1 MKAPQ
6 VLALDEAGLNY
17 VETQLKLHLANT
29 EFSYAISIN
38 KNSFPLFRAAKSLEA
53 FEQVK
58 KMYLETED
66 IFSIDVTFRTGK
78 SKGGFRIVLADSDN
92 EADYNAL
99 ELSGYPKYSTTGQ
112 QQREQEI
119 IDRERVRWEKDS
131 LQREN
136 ESLKETVTGLKDQL
150 KKADEFSNEVEKLI
164 TDLKSKTQDKGTLEQ
179 VGDFLG
185 KVAAY
190 APGLLKNTPLD
201 GMIKPAETVAPVT
214 LGETTATPKTEAQP
228 IQQNAAPQYDEETI
242 ALCETLR
249 TLKPFF
255 SVYEFQ
261 DCFKLLGLL
270 ARHKPLIPELYDLA
284 LGEIKRLTAIRQAK
298 VERTQP
304 QPKHQQEQEK
314 KQGNNPEP
322 QQDQGQETEE
332 NPQTEEEEK
341 DETEP
346 PNT

>member
-6 VLALDEAGLNY
+6 ILALDESGLNY
-17 VETQLKLHLANT
+17 VQTQLTAHLANPD
-29 EFSYAISIN
+29 FSYAISIN
-38 KNSFPLFRAAKSLEA
+38 KSSFPIFPAAKSIEP

-58 KMYLETED
+58 LMYLNSED
-66 IFSIDVTFRTGK
+66 IISVDVTFRTGK
-78 SKGGFRIVLADSDN
+78 SKGGFRIVLTDADSDG
-92 EADYNAL
+92 ENAL
-99 ELSGYPKYSTTGQ
+99 ELSGYPKYQTSGQ

-136 ESLKETVTGLKDQL
+136 ESLKEQVTGLKDQL
-150 KKADEFSNEVEKLI
+150 KKADDFSVEVEKLI
-164 TDLKSKTQDKGTLEQ
+164 VDLKSKSQDKGTLEQ

-201 GMIKPAETVAPVT
+201 GILKSAETVIPAP

-228 IQQNAAPQYDEETI
+228 IQNATPQYDEETI
-242 ALCETLR
+242 ALVETLR

-270 ARHKPLIPELYDLA
+270 ARHKPLIPELYELA
-284 LGEIKRLTAIRQAK
+284 FGEIKRLTAIRQAK

-304 QPKHQQEQEK
+304 QPKPQQDQQK
-314 KQGNNPEP
+314 QQGNKHEP
-322 QQDQGQETEE
+322 QQDQDNLNTE
-332 NPQTEEEEK
+332 NSQDEEEP
-341 DETEP
+341 EP

>member
-6 VLALDEAGLNY
+6 VLALDESGLNY
-17 VETQLKLHLANT
+17 VQILLSNHLANS
-29 EFSYAISIN
+29 EFSYSISIN
-38 KNSFPLFRAAKSLEA
+38 KSAIPLFSAAKQLQP

-58 KMYLETED
+58 QMYITSED
-66 IFSIDVTFRTGK
+66 IFCIDITFRNGK
-78 SKGGFRIVLADSDN
+78 SKGGSRIVLADPESEIDFHP
-92 EADYNAL
+92 L
-99 ELSGYPKYSTTGQ
+99 ELSGFPKYATSGQ

-136 ESLKETVTGLKDQL
+136 ETLKEQVTGLKDQL
-150 KKADEFSNEVEKLI
+150 KKADEFSTEVEKLI
-164 TDLKSKTQDKGTLEQ
+164 VDLKSKTQDKGTLEQ

-201 GMIKPAETVAPVT
+201 GILKPAETVLPST

-228 IQQNAAPQYDEETI
+228 IQQNTAPQYDDETI
-242 ALCETLR
+242 ALVEALR

-284 LGEIKRLTAIRQAK
+284 LGEIKRLSAIRQAK

-304 QPKHQQEQEK
+304 QPKPQQDHQ
-314 KQGNNPEP
+314 KQKGNNPEP
-322 QQDQGQETEE
+322 QQDQGKVSAE
-332 NPQTEEEEK
+332 NPQNEEEEP
-341 DETEP
+341 EP